1 MCFPSP
7 RHGRYKNLARETPR
21 QCNSPPTPSSP
32 STSFLLPWTSTNLN
46 YASPCKERRLV
57 AKNYPPASNALNQAA
72 IVTDR
77 KSRPGSVLQHQE
89 LPDPDSPRR
98 ALTDQRIARLFH
110 NYTADVS
117 QWYDL
122 SDSTGAFGIL
132 VPGIALDE
140 PLLFSAIIALSAMH
154 ICKTSANNFRKVAE
168 FYHHR
173 CVQRLIE
180 LDQGDEL
187 ITQGVALAATCLLR
201 SYEILDGDIDP
212 NMHLRGA
219 YSMAPLH
226 DVLSGNLQPGLT
238 GAGFWNYLREDIT
251 FSLFEKCPLKMD
263 LTTTPLLINHHSA
276 QDYLNSITLIL
287 GKVINT
293 TFGRN
298 ITGSEWFATVE
309 MLSRWRAACPE
320 RTQHFSRE
328 KAQPGTINLF
338 PAVWFLQPCHAA
350 TTHYYL
356 VALTILCFYANPQ
369 NLEDL
374 GKLDLA
380 GIEVE
385 SKDQLLEAF
394 AVEICGIAFT
404 TKVPSV
410 LVNAFGPIAYCAR
423 FINAEPVR
431 QELARQLLACKSSIG
446 WPVERL
452 INDLKSFWGAE
463 ETN

>member
-1 MCFPSP
+1 MDDTKLGPPDPAPVQFSADTIITLGVIPAPLYIYQLSTCPVLHTCRRRKLKCGQELPSC
-7 RHGRYKNLARETPR
+7 RQCSKSGRYCDRSEK
-21 QCNSPPTPSSP
+21 PTQ
-32 STSFLLPWTSTNLN
+32 F
-46 YASPCKERRLV
+46 V
-57 AKNYPPASNALNQAA
+57 
-72 IVTDR
+72 
-77 KSRPGSVLQHQE
+77 QHHE

-98 ALTDQRIARLFH
+98 ALIDQRIARLFH
-110 NYTADVS
+110 SYTAEVS

-122 SDSTGAFGIL
+122 SDSSGAFGIL
-132 VPGIALDE
+132 VPSIALDE
-140 PLLFSAIIALSAMH
+140 PLLFCAILALSAMH
-154 ICKTSANNFRKVAE
+154 VCKTSANGFRKLAE

-187 ITQGVALAATCLLR
+187 ITRGVALAATCLLR
-201 SYEILDGDIDP
+201 SYEILDSDIDP

-219 YSMAPLH
+219 YSMTPLH
-226 DVLSGNLQPGLT
+226 DVLSGNLQPGLP

-263 LTTTPLLINHHSA
+263 LTTTPLLVNHHSA

-287 GKVINT
+287 GKIINT
-293 TFGRN
+293 TFGSDL
-298 ITGSEWFATVE
+298 TGSEWGSAME
-309 MLSRWRAACPE
+309 MLSQWRAACPE
-320 RTQHFSRE
+320 RIQHFSRE

-350 TTHYYL
+350 TMHYYL
-356 VALTILCFYANPQ
+356 VALTILCVYASPQ
-369 NLEDL
+369 DLEDFE
-374 GKLDLA
+374 KLDLV
-380 GIEVE
+380 GIEIE
-385 SKDQLLEAF
+385 SKDQILETF

-404 TKVPSV
+404 TKIPSV

-423 FINAEPVR
+423 FISIESAR

-452 INDLKSFWGAE
+452 INDLKSFWAAE
-463 ETN
+463 KTN